1 MEKYTTIS
9 RIADKI
15 MRHPL
20 LSDTSFE
27 SIIDYTIDFIQLV
40 GCPQMFEEKT
50 AILEVSKY
58 RAKLPCDY
66 VSMIQVRINDP
77 KYNTRH
83 DTFRYSTDSF
93 HYSETK
99 PSIGLRG
106 TDFTYKIQGGIIYTS
121 TENITIEI
129 AYNAIATDDEGFPLL
144 PDNASFLRAL
154 ELYIKK
160 SRFTILFDLGKINGN
175 ILNQTLQDYSW
186 AVGDCQSEFSRLS
199 LDKAESLFNSWNT
212 LLIRAKEHSKGFVNN
227 GIKEYKK
234 VH

>member
-9 RIADKI
+9 RIADRI

-77 KYNTRH
+77 KYNNRH
-83 DTFRYSTDSF
+83 DTFRYPTDSF

-99 PSIGLRG
+99 PSIALRG

-121 TENITIEI
+121 TENTTIEI

-212 LLIRAKEHSKGFVNN
+212 CR
-227 GIKEYKK
+227 
-234 VH
+234 

>member
-9 RIADKI
+9 RIADRI

-20 LSDTSFE
+20 LSDISFE

-77 KYNTRH
+77 KYNNRH

-121 TENITIEI
+121 TESATIEI

>member
-9 RIADKI
+9 RIDDRI

-77 KYNTRH
+77 KYNNRH

-121 TENITIEI
+121 TENTTIEI

-212 LLIRAKEHSKGFVNN
+212 LLIREKEHSKGFVNN

>member
-9 RIADKI
+9 RIADRI

-77 KYNTRH
+77 KYNNRH

-121 TENITIEI
+121 TENTTIEI

-160 SRFTILFDLGKINGN
+160 SRFTILFD
-175 ILNQTLQDYSW
+175 
-186 AVGDCQSEFSRLS
+186 FS
-199 LDKAESLFNSWNT
+199 
-212 LLIRAKEHSKGFVNN
+212 LIFDN
-227 GIKEYKK
+227 
-234 VH
+234 